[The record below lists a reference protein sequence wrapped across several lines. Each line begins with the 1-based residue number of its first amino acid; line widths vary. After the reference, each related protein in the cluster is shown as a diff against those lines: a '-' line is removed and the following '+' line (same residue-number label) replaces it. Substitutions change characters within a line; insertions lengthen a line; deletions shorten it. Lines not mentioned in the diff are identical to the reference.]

1 MIVDSRRLCHKL
13 STVNY
18 QLSTKIMIK
27 NITPYGSPENKK
39 EQVAQMFDNIA
50 HRYDFLNRFL
60 SLGIDKL
67 WRKQLISQIL
77 TNNPNLVL
85 DVATGTGDVAINT
98 VKKQNKINPK
108 NSLKIIGV
116 DISPEM
122 LKLGRI
128 KINASHLAEKITF
141 IDGDSENLHFEN
153 NKFDVVSVAYG
164 VRNFENLELG
174 ISEIFRV
181 LKPGGKIAV
190 LEFSRPLIFP
200 IKQIFNFYFKNILP
214 FIGSITSKDN
224 RAYAYLYESV
234 QEFPEGENF
243 VKILEKTGFT
253 QATCKSLSFGISS
266 LYIAHKV

>member
-1 MIVDSRRLCHKL
+1 MIED
-13 STVNY
+13 
-18 QLSTKIMIK
+18 
-27 NITPYGSPENKK
+27 ITPYGNPESKK
-39 EQVAQMFDNIA
+39 AQVSQMFDNIA
-50 HRYDFLNRFL
+50 HRYDFLNHYL

-67 WRKQLISQIL
+67 WRKQLIAQIL
-77 TNNPNLVL
+77 NNKPNLVL

-98 VKKQNKINPK
+98 LKRFNKLNPQ

-122 LKLGRI
+122 LRLGRI
-128 KINASHLAEKITF
+128 KINDAHLEDKITF
-141 IDGDSENLHFEN
+141 VDGDSENLQFEN

-174 ISEIFRV
+174 ISEIYRV
-181 LKPGGKIAV
+181 IKPGGKIAV
-190 LEFSRPLIFP
+190 LEFSRPRVFP
-200 IKQIFNFYFKNILP
+200 VKQVFNFYFKNILP

-253 QATCKSLSFGISS
+253 QASCKSLSFGISS
-266 LYIAHKV
+266 LYVAQKN